1 MAGGGKNEDKDSQ
14 VRKQVRVYGDG
25 EQEGGGL
32 RKGALVCRGC
42 CEDKP

>member
-25 EQEGGGL
+25 EQEGGGEEIGL
-32 RKGALVCRGC
+32 AEWSV
-42 CEDKP
+42 